1 MTTVL
6 YKTETTRF
14 FSDCGC
20 VSNYEVIGT
29 FPWRQQLLLLVRS
42 MQTTMGPPTLYTPRS
57 PQLQCWKLKWKRWQ
71 ELITNMSNQST
82 PYCNIEEWGH
92 GGWRINLMS
101 RFLCMVVQLFIP
113 PTILLPAQFPYSNT
127 SVLCVVLF
135 GTHANTICVHPIACT
150 IIITFIHS
158 FHAFINWEVD
168 NQNERKFQT
177 HIRNVEKWRSQQSK
191 IQTESLRSRNVAKSE
206 SNVEK

>member
-1 MTTVL
+1 MFPIPRWL
-6 YKTETTRF
+6 LFSTRPKRQVF
-14 FSDCGC
+14 F
-20 VSNYEVIGT
+20 
-29 FPWRQQLLLLVRS
+29 RLLLCVELWSHRNFS
-42 MQTTMGPPTLYTPRS
+42 LASTITAACAKHANNYGSTHSLYPPS

-150 IIITFIHS
+150 IIITSKDLMLIVMPKDHMLTVMPTFTNIKR
-158 FHAFINWEVD
+158 FLPRCAN
-168 NQNERKFQT
+168 
-177 HIRNVEKWRSQQSK
+177 QSK
-191 IQTESLRSRNVAKSE
+191 YQN
-206 SNVEK
+206 